1 MDPNILSNRMASG
14 CAIPIRVL
22 FVVSALGIGGSQHVL
37 IEIIKH
43 LNRGLFN
50 IHLALL
56 EDRGD
61 FRDRVPDDVS
71 VHTLGVT
78 RARMAVLPVTYLCW
92 KIRPDVIVSFAA
104 QLNAAVIVAQL
115 FMPRDTRILTREGA
129 NITLPIVT
137 SHLRRTVYRAVYAHA
152 DLVICQSDDMVE
164 RLATC
169 FKIPKHK
176 LLRIYNPVDAVSLR
190 ELARGPSPYDNI
202 GPNLVVV
209 SRFVPVKGVDLLI
222 RAMPAVLS
230 AHPNAMLTLV
240 GGGPQESGLRSL
252 AQTIGVAQAIRFVGF
267 QANPHTYIYNADLL
281 VIPSRSE
288 ALSNVALEALALG
301 TPVVATDCPGGMR
314 EIARHANHF
323 ILTAEID
330 PTSLA
335 TSINSALAHIP
346 AREARQGAD
355 QGFLCEF
362 SRERII
368 SLYERAIANAARV
381 KG

>member
-1 MDPNILSNRMASG
+1 
-14 CAIPIRVL
+14 
-22 FVVSALGIGGSQHVL
+22 
-37 IEIIKH
+37 
-43 LNRGLFN
+43 
-50 IHLALL
+50 
-56 EDRGD
+56 
-61 FRDRVPDDVS
+61 
-71 VHTLGVT
+71 
-78 RARMAVLPVTYLCW
+78 
-92 KIRPDVIVSFAA
+92 
-104 QLNAAVIVAQL
+104 
-115 FMPRDTRILTREGA
+115 
-129 NITLPIVT
+129 
-137 SHLRRTVYRAVYAHA
+137 
-152 DLVICQSDDMVE
+152 MVE
-164 RLATC
+164 RLSTC
-169 FKIPKHK
+169 FKIPEHK
-176 LLRIYNPVDAVSLR
+176 LLRIYNPVDAVSLQ

-222 RAMPAVLS
+222 KAMPAVLS
-230 AHPNAMLTLV
+230 AQPNAMLTLV
-240 GGGPQESGLRSL
+240 GGGPQESHLRSL
-252 AQTIGVAQAIRFVGF
+252 AQTMGVAQATRFVGF

-314 EIARHANHF
+314 EIARHANHL
-323 ILTAEID
+323 ILTAGID

-346 AREARQGAD
+346 AREVRLGAD

-368 SLYERAIANAARV
+368 SLYERAIANSAEV

>member
-1 MDPNILSNRMASG
+1 
-14 CAIPIRVL
+14 
-22 FVVSALGIGGSQHVL
+22 
-37 IEIIKH
+37 
-43 LNRGLFN
+43 
-50 IHLALL
+50 
-56 EDRGD
+56 
-61 FRDRVPDDVS
+61 
-71 VHTLGVT
+71 
-78 RARMAVLPVTYLCW
+78 
-92 KIRPDVIVSFAA
+92 
-104 QLNAAVIVAQL
+104 
-115 FMPRDTRILTREGA
+115 
-129 NITLPIVT
+129 
-137 SHLRRTVYRAVYAHA
+137 
-152 DLVICQSDDMVE
+152 MVE